1 MIYRKAS
8 KEEGIMPLH
17 KCLGREGASGT
28 SDKIFDSSIIKK
40 LDSNLLPLTDASAS
54 DLFDLMLEDS
64 RRIYQLKKQL

>member
-1 MIYRKAS
+1 ML
-8 KEEGIMPLH
+8 LH

-54 DLFDLMLEDS
+54 DLLEVALEGSCRTD
-64 RRIYQLKKQL
+64 QLKKQP